1 MKRFHNDAEAV
12 ARRHARQV
20 FAAAATALAV
30 LFMGNNLPS
39 ALYGVFRT
47 AFGYSSLTQTL
58 LYAAAVAVIAPGL
71 LVFGPL
77 SDVIGRRA
85 LILAGLI
92 SFGIGDVLF
101 VAADGTAWLFAARVA
116 QGLGMA
122 CGSAAGV
129 AALSDS
135 VAGLVSDQVRAQRM
149 AALTATVC
157 MTGGLA
163 FGPLLAGILAQYG
176 PAPREL
182 SFLVHLAL
190 VVIAFFAALRVP
202 GKAATTV
209 GHWHPALLRVP
220 ESIRQTFAPIAASA
234 FLAWSVLGV
243 FSAIIPSFF
252 ADLFDTK
259 NLALTS
265 AALALMIATSAL
277 AQLGAHRLRAVT
289 AQVVGLGA
297 LAVGLALPVAAT
309 VTRDPVGAVLAM
321 LGWGVGHGLIFVGE
335 MAEITVATPAEE
347 RGAVIS
353 VIHLINYIGL
363 GGPVIGVG
371 FLSLSYSLPAAT
383 RLAALVIAVLCVLLI
398 PFVIRTAIGAKRIVR
413 GTNSANMDPQPAC
426 VQNCGVWL
434 CAKGEGKT

>member
-1 MKRFHNDAEAV
+1 MMKSVHDRELI

-20 FAAAATALAV
+20 FVAAATAVAV
-30 LFMGNNLPS
+30 LFMGSNLPS
-39 ALYGVFRT
+39 ALYGVFRA

-58 LYAAAVAVIAPGL
+58 LYAVAVAVIAPGL

-92 SFGIGDVLF
+92 SFGVGDVLF
-101 VAADGTAWLFAARVA
+101 VVADGTAWLFAARVA

-122 CGSAAGV
+122 CGTAAGV

-135 VAGLVSDQVRAQRM
+135 ATGLVSDQVRAQRM

-157 MTGGLA
+157 VTGGLA

-182 SFLVHLAL
+182 SFLVHLA
-190 VVIAFFAALRVP
+190 VVAIAFVAALSVP
-202 GKAATTV
+202 AKAATTV
-209 GHWHPALLRVP
+209 GHRHPALLRVP
-220 ESIRQTFAPIAASA
+220 ETIRQTFALVAASG

-243 FSAIIPSFF
+243 FSAVIPSFF
-252 ADLFDTK
+252 ADLFGTK

-265 AALALMIATSAL
+265 AALALMIATSAV
-277 AQLGAHRLRAVT
+277 AQLGAHRLRPLT
-289 AQVVGLGA
+289 AQLVGLGA
-297 LAVGLALPVAAT
+297 LAVGLALLVVATA
-309 VTRDPVGAVLAM
+309 TRDPVVAALAM
-321 LGWGVGHGLIFVGE
+321 LGSGVGHGLIFVGE
-335 MAEITVATPAEE
+335 MTEITVATPAEE
-347 RGAVIS
+347 RGAIIS
-353 VIHLINYIGL
+353 VVHLINYLGL

-371 FLSLSYSLPAAT
+371 FLSLSYGLLAAT

-398 PFVIRTAIGAKRIVR
+398 PLMIRAASKSNR
-413 GTNSANMDPQPAC
+413 AC
-426 VQNCGVWL
+426 SRRPSWSDW
-434 CAKGEGKT
+434 AASPHRRSSPF